1 MFSTCHLHYPQSHN
15 KWLSSYFLP
24 DKITPPSTTPHS
36 RIPTV
41 HSSQNPPLHHS
52 RLSKT
57 LSPIKRRKQVSATPH
72 LSPLSLATW
81 LQHSKTPPLHSNPKS
96 HHQQGPR
103 PTSPPQNPSTS
114 PSPPLSHRSTSPPP
128 QPLQTAAGGG
138 SALGTKMS
146 ATAAGSYASAL
157 ADLAKS
163 NNTLD
168 ATASDVDK
176 IERLFLNPAA
186 SDFFANPTIDLE
198 KKRLVVDEFA
208 KESALQPLTANF
220 INILIDAKRVDLIKD
235 IVVEF
240 EKAYNKMTDTQL
252 AVVSSVVALESQHLA
267 QIAKQVQKMTGAKN
281 VRIKTVIDPSLVAG
295 FTVRYGNSGSK
306 LIDMSVKK
314 QLEEITAQ
322 LDLSDIELAV

>member
-1 MFSTCHLHYPQSHN
+1 MASALQNATASLQS
-15 KWLSSYFLP
+15 
-24 DKITPPSTTPHS
+24 KIPPSARS
-36 RIPTV
+36 PT
-41 HSSQNPPLHHS
+41 NF
-52 RLSKT
+52 
-57 LSPIKRRKQVSATPH
+57 
-72 LSPLSLATW
+72 
-81 LQHSKTPPLHSNPKS
+81 
-96 HHQQGPR
+96 
-103 PTSPPQNPSTS
+103 TSPKPVNLSFTATFPSLN
-114 PSPPLSHRSTSPPP
+114 LST
-128 QPLQTAAGGG
+128 TATTANRRRGG